1 MHACL
6 FVIDVIDNLI
16 SRKQRLDKIREHRW
30 ENGNQLSE
38 KEKDIM
44 SKEEVKFFQ
53 QYDHILNSY
62 MQHTGFD
69 LTAVHTMIC
78 YNPRMYIRLEACM
91 LK

>member
-1 MHACL
+1 MYARL
-6 FVIDVIDNLI
+6 SVIDVVDNLI

-38 KEKDIM
+38 KERNIM

-62 MQHTGFD
+62 MQRTGFD
-69 LTAVHTMIC
+69 LTAVETMI
-78 YNPRMYIRLEACM
+78 
-91 LK
+91 